1 MPIDF
6 STLGPVRPG
15 GDYRQESQARA
26 RTRFEQG
33 QEEYQKKQT
42 VEPLKAMADWDSTF
56 AKELQAAEKTAKT
69 EARQAETQARSE
81 RGEARA
87 IESAERAQ
95 TTFEQGQEKYAWQK
109 QDREK
114 KLANEE
120 LGKITGD
127 TRTGIKAKS
136 IEELNEFIEAPEDQ
150 FYDLKTA
157 SADESALSTIAS
169 RLGIEKVEGAL
180 PQPER
185 GEGDNLP
192 YYLSRQGL
200 ALKPDGSYVVTNKFI
215 DSVARSRAKS
225 ADLASAIA
233 KQING
238 AVRADNREGLAGNPV
253 TAQATAEEIEEMI
266 DMIRSGDKST
276 RARVQA
282 IYDRYGKKEGGKAQ
296 QAQPAQ
302 ATEGATPAGEPGS
315 GGSSA
320 GSTPFTTAVLE
331 EAEWLTTHPQ
341 NFLELSQQ
349 YLNHLVEQESQP
361 AAVTQQIAELSS
373 AGTATPEVQRD
384 EAVRQQAIAREQF
397 IQGTEALIARN
408 YKDVDP
414 AEVGA
419 ALRNEATV
427 AEKVLDLYG
436 GVNPQEMEVIQ
447 RRADDIASQLSGIES
462 DNQRAK
468 AQAIYEFLDATNP
481 SFSKPEALASAYEEI
496 VKDHVKG
503 GTQRLTLADAAQ
515 NAMRHYRSSLGQTTD
530 FIGTPI
536 AVGIESV
543 KSTFRGRPGDV
554 LNREYTDIDATKNPL
569 EKMEWEPVKGGW
581 QLGFKRA
588 NGSQDDGFFVSTDD
602 LSAYMKEHNI
612 ATHDDALR
620 SLAFSTTLG
629 DVAQAK
635 DGLLFAMNPY
645 TKQVEENATLPMNP
659 VALYDKALYQKSL
672 DGLRSSGMS
681 EEAIAELDQKY
692 QTAKARSASQTVE
705 ELNTTYEQMQSMA
718 ELTGSKVLGKILEPD
733 SSLDFRNFYNAMKRD
748 GMNDEY
754 ILTAWNEK
762 EGTLERDIQRVIQ
775 GTQRKAIDMG
785 VTAGLALVTATN
797 GVFGPRNSAATL
809 QNAWSIV
816 NESREASARVTQGN
830 LFTEWGTELA
840 FLAVQMAGT
849 GGAGIGGRVAGE
861 ALATQGIRQV
871 AKGMALRSQFAATV
885 ARPGITRNAEVAFA
899 RAMEGLAHGGGRKLG
914 ATVGVQASIF
924 SQVAPYAYG
933 DIFSA
938 QLDRAIT
945 HANTLAPEERGAYL
959 RDAQNMANLRAT
971 AGAVIVGTASM
982 AINSRAGMNTFIAE
996 KVGAK
1001 TMVPKGIREFR
1012 KGVSEISQKVQG
1024 NTARERL
1031 SSFSALSTKEK
1042 VLYMGNKLYAQGKM
1056 AVEGAAEELTDEFSE
1071 WLWTSLVRDGYIAE
1085 DSIST
1090 DDEVAAAAVKIAVL
1104 GAVGEVGASHLP
1116 GARDSRNLGTQA
1128 PSIPTTVAPANTLNT
1143 SFGTPTAGT
1152 TINGVQVA
1160 PIGAGPTGPARRA
1173 NVITTGAAVPPN
1185 IQQQALQYDVAITP
1199 AKQNAALANLSPEV
1213 RAEQETRKDTL
1224 GVIINNI
1231 GNDTVQTVQT
1241 DLPESIKA
1249 EYVQGQEAL
1258 AASAGHTMDN
1268 LSNAP
1273 VFTNTLIA
1281 EVGGTLSPETK
1292 AEWIQNGVA
1301 IGAENVT
1308 QLIAFTQNLKE
1319 EIAQAD
1325 TPSGRQKL
1333 VEDALSN
1340 LGERMVNPTPQK
1352 REIMR
1357 SMIDQIVDHLSGQ
1370 PMQES
1375 PITADSL
1382 FQPTGNET
1390 IDTISEVV
1398 NLATPEPVTPAAP
1411 VTQETETAVTTQAEP
1426 GETMVPRLPGN
1437 PEAGNAEVEV
1447 LGEQTK
1453 LRDVAPVKPDPLEA
1467 PVAKPLNTLLDSA
1480 LTGEAPNEQA
1490 QQWAM
1495 QVIDGMETFDP
1506 KTAQWVRG
1514 NTTELT
1520 GDTIA
1525 RMVTLDQLSGPANAI
1540 TVTDSGRSQVV
1551 TANALLYKNRLPY
1564 EISGELSNYQS
1575 NLLSFMPEKSGDG
1588 MDLID
1593 RFLTT
1598 EKITEGERVALTSI
1612 QKYMRENGIQFAVSR
1627 IHTDAFEQFN
1637 SPAMVDFADADH
1649 PWMIFNSMFT
1659 PDAGDFRSTFI
1670 HEAAHIVDQHQRR
1683 TNPEYANKVR
1693 AMKLAIRENWNDL
1706 LGVLK
1711 GEADAS
1717 LEEGER
1723 GAIVSAID
1731 DIAYGLNMTNVAER
1745 EARAA
1750 MDNDNEFASVLLSN
1764 PILRHIASQMVGSKE
1779 NLFSF
1784 DSLTSPNVTAL
1795 MVDQATPAK
1804 KGSILSRIIYKLKAV
1819 VGKILGRY
1827 QALTDNNFSLL
1838 KEMGE
1843 EWTQWKERQGDAI
1856 AKLKEADLQ
1865 KFDPKSWALPEDP
1878 TAMRSSGY
1886 QTEGH
1891 ILRFDPAKKPDLNT
1905 AFAPTHYGFSGELYG
1920 NLGDNWWNLTAGA
1933 VRKGRLGFNMA
1944 AAKFGYSK
1952 AMEKIQHKQVPV
1964 LTEQDALR
1972 VREQM
1977 TSQDMGQRYV
1987 IQQVHEIAG
1996 WLNKMGLKPS
2006 DQKIVATAIR
2016 DYVGNV
2022 DNMARPEVI
2031 QRIYA
2036 DTQIQLDMAKTDR
2049 DAKIAAANDTVV
2061 RVKSAY
2067 DKELAASIAKIKE
2080 STGELAILGLRSS
2093 LDTARRFT
2101 RDKSMPADVDALNQ
2115 MQALV
2120 VEYNSQRDEIAR
2132 QIRELKASTPEY
2144 ADGVETIKKETLAE
2158 LDEALNAEFDILSR
2172 QIAREL
2178 AEGEVTPTILLKK
2191 IRNKLGLKGLTRV
2204 ASIGDAMETAVRNY
2218 RKIALAAAP
2227 EAARALHDIAQAKA
2241 NAKKQIAEAN
2251 ATYDEQTRRAGY
2263 GADGT
2268 YHPAGEIYK
2277 VRDQMIN
2284 LEHRYM
2290 QGKYLEKR
2298 ERAEEIL
2305 NHFPLIKQ
2313 RLDRARRQI
2322 AQNQYD
2328 IYRFLGQAEGM
2339 ASAQDMNW
2347 LHRTY
2352 LAVGAGNADVYRRAM
2367 TEAITDPNGKAVT
2380 DYQRGRLEA
2389 ATKAYIEEHNKEVNG
2404 HISNVVDRMKTYAA
2418 LFDHLTEQGIT
2429 VEGKPTSYADLF
2441 SGIPASR
2448 NLRNGILDFLKANY
2462 SELQILSDLKHGDN
2476 MVSIV
2481 DKALAVSRYLG
2492 DQSSAERKKLRD
2504 NLSRIRRH
2512 QRDHARDTFIM
2523 ESMGED
2529 GNTNLRRFLS
2539 EQENVDSLIAT
2550 LDSSGWMDRDA
2561 AKAIMDAPDTTMSQK
2576 VDRLLDYLRA
2586 KADQQMQ
2593 RQGLGYTIDPSK
2605 LSTMNRV
2612 GLRAGMV
2619 DLANE
2624 AFIQTLSKKRST
2636 ENPLAMR
2643 KNLPL
2648 SERIILGELGDTS
2661 ISEATGL
2668 IEASLSYGKDTVI
2681 NMVMSAEAADAFLKM
2696 EVVSVEPKSEDDVLL
2711 SFRNTHNKLNGK
2723 YATKEM
2729 ANELY
2734 RIFQPSEE
2742 VMTDETYYPGLK
2754 KYWKSNSIS
2763 GIQKLAGMVNIAVLI
2778 KSPASTLRNL
2788 YGTAMQGINSGVW
2801 IPAYGLQEVGTMAMD
2816 MVRMHKLKKLAE
2828 QNTIA
2833 GREAQQKLLDMEERW
2848 SNRIKHYYDLG
2859 LLDNDTMQMFR
2870 NLWKS
2875 EEFQRAMEGRMEFV
2889 TDSPDALTDII
2900 VGDTEEKG
2908 MVKRAATMLT
2918 VGLMK
2923 GATVV
2928 YSIPDAMAKI
2938 MSYTHERRNSENL
2951 MAVQLERAKSVAE
2964 EKRTPWQ
2971 KELIEASQDK
2981 AKWENLLD
2989 HTAADRTKNLFPTGT
3004 RTPKWVKTAGIVMMP
3019 FFMFQYHTAQ
3029 SVAYNMGYMVQELSD
3044 GTWALRNGMKKEGS
3058 KLMAKALGRAT
3069 GTAAAVVA
3077 QEEVLR
3083 FLFTYAVRG
3092 ALKLLDKE
3100 DDIKLITSDE
3110 AMKTAA
3116 KLGLIPDYD
3125 KFGINFGFFN
3135 KATGRW
3141 SYMNLEYAT
3150 PFKNVAAVAT
3160 SLFKLATGTEEERKE
3175 GWKEAENLMEG
3186 TIGAPSMAVSLLLNY
3201 AFDVNDKFKYQAE
3214 PRDSSEVGLAEA
3226 AFNAGMMAFGFQPTY
3241 GGGKTYKPFE
3251 RMATAIY
3258 RETPVYSTLL
3268 NVAHQVG
3275 GDNPDNVWYET
3286 LLKHVGLGMRHGKQL
3301 SDAAAKAIKTAK
3313 VDDNAMKRMRLLNE
3327 RNVDLNMDTLKRFT
3341 AYDVQQRMNAY
3352 ADMGSTLNGM
3362 KALMET
3368 LYGDR
3373 EGSKKFRETLDEANV
3388 SMKTA
3393 RQAMRGR
3400 LPEVLTR
3407 NAVVSAFDR
3416 LDRESRKPGTSESRK
3431 QRITE
3436 QKKLIRETSRIRNVD
3451 VKEQMTTLEE
3461 YKQLFKNL
3469 EQ

>member
-361 AAVTQQIAELSS
+361 AAVTQRITESFQQGVS
-373 AGTATPEVQRD
+373 APEVQRA
-384 EAVRQQAIAREQF
+384 EAAGQAAVAREQF
-397 IQGTEALIARN
+397 IQGTEALVAKN

-436 GVNPQEMEVIQ
+436 GVNPQEMELIQ

-515 NAMRHYRSSLGQTTD
+515 NAMRHYRSSAGQTTD
-530 FIGTPI
+530 FIGDVAGTVAEGATRFNI
-536 AVGIESV
+536 
-543 KSTFRGRPGDV
+543 PGLKYEHD
-554 LNREYTDIDATKNPL
+554 YGDADATKNPL

-588 NGSQDDGFFVSTDD
+588 NGSQDEGFFVSTDD
-602 LSAYMKEHNI
+602 LSAYMKQYNI
-612 ATHDDALR
+612 PTHDEALR

-645 TKQVEENATLPMNP
+645 TKQVEENATLAMNP
-659 VALYDKALYQKSL
+659 VALYDESLYQKSM
-672 DGLRSSGMS
+672 DALRSAGMS

-705 ELNTTYEQMQSMA
+705 ELKTTYEQMQSMA

-797 GVFGPRNSAATL
+797 GVFGPKNSAATL
-809 QNAWSIV
+809 KNAWSIV

-861 ALATQGIRQV
+861 ALATQGVRRV
-871 AKGMALRSQFAATV
+871 AAGMALRSQARALV
-885 ARPGITRNAEVAFA
+885 ARPGIAQNTAVAFS
-899 RAMEGLAHGGGRKLG
+899 RAMEGLVHGSARSLG
-914 ATVGVQASIF
+914 ATAGVQASIF

-1031 SSFSALSTKEK
+1031 SSFGALSTKEK

-1071 WLWTSLVRDGYIAE
+1071 WLWTSLVRDGQISE
-1085 DSIST
+1085 DSIGT
-1090 DDEVAAAAVKIAVL
+1090 IDEVAAAAVKIAVL
-1104 GAVGEVGASHLP
+1104 GAVGEVGAARIFRNGRGDELP
-1116 GARDSRNLGTQA
+1116 NE
-1128 PSIPTTVAPANTLNT
+1128 
-1143 SFGTPTAGT
+1143 
-1152 TINGVQVA
+1152 
-1160 PIGAGPTGPARRA
+1160 
-1173 NVITTGAAVPPN
+1173 NVIAA
-1185 IQQQALQYDVAITP
+1185 AKKADVAVTPEKQKEALDNITAEIR
-1199 AKQNAALANLSPEV
+1199 AKQEEQKTALAVVLEN
-1213 RAEQETRKDTL
+1213 T
-1224 GVIINNI
+1224 
-1231 GNDTVQTVQT
+1231 GNEAVKVQQS
-1241 DLPESIKA
+1241 DLPEHAKA
-1249 EYVQGQEAL
+1249 EFVNGNEVL
-1258 AASAGHTMDN
+1258 AASAGHTLDN

-1281 EVGGTLSPETK
+1281 EVGGTLSPEAK
-1292 AEWIQNGVA
+1292 SEWIQNGVA
-1301 IGAENVT
+1301 LGAENVT

-1319 EIAQAD
+1319 EIAQAE
-1325 TPSGRQKL
+1325 TPEGKQRL
-1333 VEDALSN
+1333 VENALSN

-1352 REIMR
+1352 RELMR
-1357 SMIDQIVDHLSGQ
+1357 SMVDQIVDQLSGQ

-1375 PITADSL
+1375 PITVDSL

-1398 NLATPEPVTPAAP
+1398 NLATPEPVIPGVSESEVAVAP
-1411 VTQETETAVTTQAEP
+1411 QAEP
-1426 GETMVPRLPGN
+1426 TETLVPRLPGN
-1437 PEAGNAEVEV
+1437 PEAGNQEVEV

-1453 LRDVAPVKPDPLEA
+1453 LKDVAPVKVDPLEA
-1467 PVAKPLNTLLDSA
+1467 PVAKPLSE
-1480 LTGEAPNEQA
+1480 LTEVAISGNLETASPESK
-1490 QQWAM
+1490 QWAM
-1495 QVIDGMETFDP
+1495 QVIDGLETFDP

-1514 NTTELT
+1514 NSTELT

-1525 RMVTLDQLSGPANAI
+1525 RMVTLDQTTGPANAI
-1540 TVTDSGRSQVV
+1540 TVTDNGESRVV
-1551 TANALLYKNRLPY
+1551 APNALMYQNRFPY

-1593 RFLTT
+1593 RFLNT
-1598 EKITEGERVALTSI
+1598 EKITDGERVALTSI
-1612 QKYMRENGIQFAVSR
+1612 QKYMRENNIQFAVSR
-1627 IHTDAFEQFN
+1627 IHTDSFEQFN
-1637 SPAMVDFADADH
+1637 SPAMVSFADPDH
-1649 PWMIFNSMFT
+1649 PWMLFNSMFT

-1670 HEAAHIVDQHQRR
+1670 HKAAHIVDQHQRR
-1683 TNPEYANKVR
+1683 TNPGYANKVR
-1693 AMKLAIRENWNDL
+1693 AMKLAIRENWNEL
-1706 LGVLK
+1706 LGVLQS
-1711 GEADAS
+1711 EADAS
-1717 LEEGER
+1717 LEEGEK
-1723 GAIVSAID
+1723 GAIISAID
-1731 DIAYGLNMTNVAER
+1731 DIAYGLNINNVAER

-1750 MDNDNEFASVLLSN
+1750 MDDDNEFTSVLLSN
-1764 PILRHIASQMVGSKE
+1764 PILRHIASKMRGSKE
-1779 NLFSF
+1779 HLFIL
-1784 DSLTSPNVTAL
+1784 DDLTSPNVTAL

-1804 KGSILSRIIYKLKAV
+1804 KGSILSRILDKLKAV

-1838 KEMGE
+1838 KDMGE
-1843 EWTQWKERQGDAI
+1843 EWTQWKERQGDAV
-1856 AKLKEADLQ
+1856 ARLKEADLQ
-1865 KFDPKSWALPEDP
+1865 KFDPKSWLLPEDP
-1878 TAMRSSGY
+1878 SAMKSSGY
-1886 QTEGH
+1886 QTEAQ
-1891 ILRFDPAKKPDLNT
+1891 ILYSAPAKKPALNT
-1905 AFAPTHYGFSGELYG
+1905 AFSPTHYGFSGELYG

-1933 VRKGRLGFNMA
+1933 IRKGRLGFNLA

-1987 IQQVHEIAG
+1987 IQQVHEIAE

-2016 DYVGNV
+2016 DYTGNV
-2022 DNMARPEVI
+2022 DNPARPEVI
-2031 QRIYA
+2031 QNIYA
-2036 DTQIQLDMAKTDR
+2036 DTQTKLDMAKTDR
-2049 DAKIAAANDTVV
+2049 DAKVAAANDTVV
-2061 RVKSAY
+2061 QVKSAY
-2067 DKELAASIAKIKE
+2067 DKELAGAIAKIKE

-2101 RDKSMPADVDALNQ
+2101 RDKSMPAEVDALNQ

-2120 VEYNSQRDEIAR
+2120 VELNSQRDEIAR
-2132 QIRELKASTPEY
+2132 QVRELKASTPEY
-2144 ADGVETIKKETLAE
+2144 ADGVETLKRETLAGI
-2158 LDEALNAEFDILSR
+2158 DEALNAEFDILSR
-2172 QIAREL
+2172 QISREL
-2178 AEGEVTPTILLKK
+2178 AEGNTTPADLLKE
-2191 IRNKLGLKGLTRV
+2191 IRNKLGLKGLTGVSR
-2204 ASIGDAMETAVRNY
+2204 IGDALETAVRNY
-2218 RKIALAAAP
+2218 RKIALASAP

-2241 NAKKQIAEAN
+2241 NAKKMIAEAN
-2251 ATYDEQTRRAGY
+2251 AEYDEQTRRAGY
-2263 GADGT
+2263 GADGV
-2268 YHPAGEIYK
+2268 YRPAGKIYQD
-2277 VRDQMIN
+2277 RDALIN

-2352 LAVGAGNADVYRRAM
+2352 LAVGAGNADAYRRAM
-2367 TEAITDPNGKAVT
+2367 TEAINDPEGKAVT
-2380 DYQRGRLEA
+2380 DYQRARIEA

-2418 LFDHLTEQGIT
+2418 LYDHLTESGIT
-2429 VEGKPTSYADLF
+2429 VEGKPSSYADLF

-2492 DQSSAERKKLRD
+2492 DQSSASRKKLRD

-2512 QRDHARDTFIM
+2512 QRDQARDAFIM
-2523 ESMGED
+2523 ASLGED
-2529 GNTNLRRFLS
+2529 GNNLRGFIS
-2539 EQENVDSLIAT
+2539 GQEDANAVASA
-2550 LDSSGWMDRDA
+2550 LDLTGWVDRDA
-2561 AKAIMDAPDTTMSQK
+2561 VKAIMDAPDTTLGQR
-2576 VDRLLDYLRA
+2576 VDRLMDYMRA

-2605 LSTMNRV
+2605 LTTMNRV

-2681 NMVMSAEAADAFLKM
+2681 NAVMSAEAADAFLKM
-2696 EVVSVEPKSEDDVLL
+2696 EVVSVEPKGEDDVLL

-2729 ANELY
+2729 AAELY

-2742 VMTDETYYPGLK
+2742 VMTNEANYPGLK
-2754 KYWKSNSIS
+2754 SYWKSNSIS
-2763 GIQKLAGMVNIAVLI
+2763 GIQKLAGMANIAVLI

-2801 IPAYGLQEVGTMAMD
+2801 IPAYGLNEVSTMAMD
-2816 MVRMHKLKKLAE
+2816 AVRMYKLNKVAG
-2828 QNTIA
+2828 QNTLA

-2848 SNRIKHYYDLG
+2848 SNKIKHYYDLG
-2859 LLDNDTMQMFR
+2859 LLDNDTMQVFR

-2889 TDSPDALTDII
+2889 TDSSDALTDIV
-2900 VGDTEEKG
+2900 VGDKEEKN
-2908 MVKRAATMLT
+2908 MVKRAANLLT

-2923 GATVV
+2923 GATYV

-2938 MSYTHERRNSENL
+2938 MSYTHERRNSANL

-2971 KELIEASQDK
+2971 KELVEASMDK

-3004 RTPKWVKTAGIVMMP
+3004 RTPKWVKTAGIIALP

-3029 SVAYNMGYMVQELSD
+3029 SVAYNMGYMVQELND

-3100 DDIKLITSDE
+3100 DDIQLITSDE

-3125 KFGINFGFFN
+3125 KFGTNFGFFN

-3141 SYMNLEYAT
+3141 SYMNLEYTA
-3150 PFKNVAAVAT
+3150 PFKNVA
-3160 SLFKLATGTEEERKE
+3160 SLAASVFKLATGTEEERKE

-3186 TIGAPSMAVSLLLNY
+3186 TIGAPSMALSLMLNY
-3201 AFDVNDKFKYQAE
+3201 VFDVNDKFNYKAE
-3214 PRDSSEVGLAEA
+3214 PRDSSEVGLIEA
-3226 AFNAGMMAFGFQPTY
+3226 VMNAGMMAFGFQPTY
-3241 GGGKTYKPFE
+3241 EGGKTYKPFE
-3251 RMATAIY
+3251 RFATMAY

-3286 LLKHVGLGMRHGKQL
+3286 LLKHVGLGMRHGKQFT
-3301 SDAAAKAIKTAK
+3301 DAAARAIKTSK

-3327 RNVDLNMDTLKRFT
+3327 SNLDLDMDTLKRFT
-3341 AYDVQQRMNAY
+3341 SYDVQQRMNAY

-3362 KALMET
+3362 RALMDT
-3368 LYGDR
+3368 LYGER
-3373 EGSKKFRETLDEANV
+3373 EGAKKFREALDEANV

-3400 LPEVLTR
+3400 LPEVVTR
-3407 NAVVSAFDR
+3407 NAVVSAFER

-3431 QRITE
+3431 QRIGD
-3436 QKKLIRETSRIRNVD
+3436 QKKLIRETYRIRNVD
-3451 VKEQMTTLEE
+3451 VKDRMTTLED

-3469 EQ
+3469 E

>member
-15 GDYRQESQARA
+15 GDYRQETQARA

-33 QEEYQKKQT
+33 QEEYEKKKA
-42 VEPLKAMADWDSTF
+42 VEPLKAMADWDSAF

-69 EARQAETQARSE
+69 EARQAESQARSE
-81 RGEARA
+81 RSEARS

-95 TTFEQGQEKYAWQK
+95 TTFEQGQTKYGWQL

-120 LGKITGD
+120 LEKITSNP
-127 TRTGIKAKS
+127 RTGIKAKS

-157 SADESALSTIAS
+157 SSDEGALATIAS
-169 RLGIEKVEGAL
+169 RLGIDKIEGAL
-180 PQPER
+180 PPPER
-185 GEGDNLP
+185 GGEESLP

-200 ALKPDGSYVVTNKFI
+200 ALKPDGSYIVTNKFI
-215 DSVARSRAKS
+215 DSAAKSRAKS

-238 AVRADNREGLAGNPV
+238 AIRADTREGNKENPV

-266 DMIRSGDKST
+266 DMIRSGDKGT
-276 RARVQA
+276 RARVKA
-282 IYDRYGKKEGGKAQ
+282 IYDKYGKKEGQPA
-296 QAQPAQ
+296 QAQPQ

-320 GSTPFTTAVLE
+320 DKGKPFTTAVLE
-331 EAEWLTTHPQ
+331 EVEWLSTHPQ

-349 YLNHLVEQESQP
+349 YLNHMVEQETQP
-361 AAVTQQIAELSS
+361 AAVTQQIAELSA

-384 EAVRQQAIAREQF
+384 EAVRQQAVAREQF

-414 AEVGA
+414 AEVGV

-436 GVNPQEMEVIQ
+436 GVSPQELEVIQ

-468 AQAIYEFLDATNP
+468 AQAIYEFLNATNP
-481 SFSKPEALASAYEEI
+481 SFSKPEALSAAFEEI

-515 NAMRHYRSSLGQTTD
+515 NAMRHYRSSAGQTTD
-530 FIGTPI
+530 FIRDVVGTGAEGATRFNI
-536 AVGIESV
+536 
-543 KSTFRGRPGDV
+543 PG
-554 LNREYTDIDATKNPL
+554 LKYTHDYGDADATKNPL

-612 ATHDDALR
+612 TTHDDALR

-659 VALYDKALYQKSL
+659 VALYDNALYQKSI

-705 ELNTTYEQMQSMA
+705 ELRTTYEQMQSMA

-762 EGTLERDIQRVIQ
+762 EGTLERDVQRVIQ

-816 NESREASARVTQGN
+816 NESREASAKVTQGN

-861 ALATQGIRQV
+861 ALATQGIRRV
-871 AKGMALRSQFAATV
+871 AAGMALRSQARALV
-885 ARPGITRNAEVAFA
+885 ARPGIAQNATVAFS
-899 RAMEGLAHGGGRKLG
+899 RAMEGLVHGSARSLG

-1031 SSFSALSTKEK
+1031 SSFGALSTKEK

-1071 WLWTSLVRDGYIAE
+1071 WLWTSLVRDGQISE
-1085 DSIST
+1085 DSIGT
-1090 DDEVAAAAVKIAVL
+1090 IDEVAAAAVKIAVL
-1104 GAVGEVGASHLP
+1104 GAVGEVGAARIFRNGRGEELP
-1116 GARDSRNLGTQA
+1116 NAD
-1128 PSIPTTVAPANTLNT
+1128 
-1143 SFGTPTAGT
+1143 
-1152 TINGVQVA
+1152 
-1160 PIGAGPTGPARRA
+1160 
-1173 NVITTGAAVPPN
+1173 VIAA
-1185 IQQQALQYDVAITP
+1185 AKKADVAVTP
-1199 AKQNAALANLSPEV
+1199 EKQKAALDNLTAEIRAKQEEQKTNLAVAIENTGNEAV
-1213 RAEQETRKDTL
+1213 RVQES
-1224 GVIINNI
+1224 
-1231 GNDTVQTVQT
+1231 
-1241 DLPESIKA
+1241 DLPEQTKA
-1249 EYVQGQEAL
+1249 EYINGNEVL

-1319 EIAQAD
+1319 EIAQTD
-1325 TPSGRQKL
+1325 TPAGRQKL

-1411 VTQETETAVTTQAEP
+1411 GITETQQAETAVTPQAEP

-1437 PEAGNAEVEV
+1437 PEAGNQEVEV
-1447 LGEQTK
+1447 LGEKAK

-1467 PVAKPLNTLLDSA
+1467 PVAKPLSELLEVSISGNPETA
-1480 LTGEAPNEQA
+1480 SPESK
-1490 QQWAM
+1490 QWAM

-1540 TVTDSGRSQVV
+1540 TVTDSSESKVV
-1551 TANALLYKNRLPY
+1551 TANALLYQNRLPY

-1612 QKYMRENGIQFAVSR
+1612 QKYMREQGIQFAVSR

-1750 MDNDNEFASVLLSN
+1750 MDNDNEFAPVLLSN
-1764 PILRHIASQMVGSKE
+1764 PILRHLASQMVRSKE
-1779 NLFSF
+1779 HLFML
-1784 DSLTSPNVTAL
+1784 DDLTSPNVTAL
-1795 MVDQATPAK
+1795 MVDRATPAK
-1804 KGSILSRIIYKLKAV
+1804 KGSILSRIIEKLKAV

-1827 QALTDNNFSLL
+1827 QALTDNDFSLL

-1856 AKLKEADLQ
+1856 AKLKKADLQ

-1886 QTEGH
+1886 QTEGQ
-1891 ILRFDPAKKPDLNT
+1891 ILYNQPAKKPDLNT
-1905 AFAPTHYGFSGELYG
+1905 AFAPTHYGFSGVLYG

-1933 VRKGRLGFNMA
+1933 VRKGQLGFNMA

-1952 AMEKIQHKQVPV
+1952 ALEKIQHKQVPV

-2006 DQKIVATAIR
+2006 DQKTVATAIR

-2022 DNMARPEVI
+2022 DNTARPEVI
-2031 QRIYA
+2031 QAIYA
-2036 DTQIQLDMAKTDR
+2036 DTQTKLDMAKTDR

-2067 DKELAASIAKIKE
+2067 DTELAASIAKIKE

-2144 ADGVETIKKETLAE
+2144 ADGVETLKKETLAE

-2178 AEGEVTPTILLKK
+2178 AEGEVTPTILLKE

-2268 YHPAGEIYK
+2268 YHPAGTIYK
-2277 VRDQMIN
+2277 ERDQMIN
-2284 LEHRYM
+2284 LEHRYL

-2352 LAVGAGNADVYRRAM
+2352 MAVGAGNADAYRRAM

-2418 LFDHLTEQGIT
+2418 LYDHLTEQGIT

-2539 EQENVDSLIAT
+2539 EQENVDSLIST

-2636 ENPLAMR
+2636 ENPLALR

-2681 NMVMSAEAADAFLKM
+2681 NTVMSAEAADAFLKM

-2742 VMTDETYYPGLK
+2742 VMTDETNYPGLK

-2763 GIQKLAGMVNIAVLI
+2763 GIQKLAGMANIAVLI

-2788 YGTAMQGINSGVW
+2788 YGTAIQGINSGVW

-2859 LLDNDTMQMFR
+2859 LLDNDTMQVFR

-3125 KFGINFGFFN
+3125 KFGTNFGFFN

-3141 SYMNLEYAT
+3141 SYMNLEYAA

-3160 SLFKLATGTEEERKE
+3160 SMFKLATGTEEERKE

-3226 AFNAGMMAFGFQPTY
+3226 AFNAGMMAFGFKPTY
-3241 GGGKTYKPFE
+3241 EGGKTYKPFE
-3251 RMATAIY
+3251 RLATAIY
-3258 RETPVYSTLL
+3258 RETPMYSTLL

>member
-6 STLGPVRPG
+6 STLGPIRPG

-26 RTRFEQG
+26 RTRFDQG
-33 QEEYQKKQT
+33 QEDYQKKKA
-42 VEPLKAMADWDSTF
+42 VEPLKAMADWDSAF

-69 EARQAETQARSE
+69 EARQAESQARSE
-81 RGEARA
+81 RSEARS

-95 TTFEQGQEKYAWQK
+95 TTFEQGQEKYQWQL

-120 LGKITGD
+120 LGKITSD

-157 SADESALSTIAS
+157 SSDEGALATIAS
-169 RLGIEKVEGAL
+169 RLGIDKIEGAL
-180 PQPER
+180 PAPTV
-185 GEGDNLP
+185 DKDTLLP
-192 YYLSRQGL
+192 NFLPSRQGL
-200 ALKPDGSYVVTNKFI
+200 ALRSDGSYVVTNKFI
-215 DSVARSRAKS
+215 DSVSKSRAKS
-225 ADLASAIA
+225 SDLASAVA
-233 KQING
+233 KQINTG
-238 AVRADNREGLAGNPV
+238 VSAVNRNLTELGQPTISG
-253 TAQATAEEIEEMI
+253 ATAEEIEEMI
-266 DMIRSGDKST
+266 DTIRSGDKKT
-276 RARVQA
+276 RARVKA
-282 IYDRYGKKEGGKAQ
+282 IYDKYGKKEGQ
-296 QAQPAQ
+296 QAQPQ

-320 GSTPFTTAVLE
+320 DKGKPFTTAVLE
-331 EAEWLTTHPQ
+331 EVEWLSTHPQ

-349 YLNHLVEQESQP
+349 YLNHMVEQETQP
-361 AAVTQQIAELSS
+361 AAVTQQIAELSA

-384 EAVRQQAIAREQF
+384 EAIRQQAVAREQF

-414 AEVGA
+414 EEVGN

-462 DNQRAK
+462 DNQHAK

-543 KSTFRGRPGDV
+543 KATLQGRPGDV

-612 ATHDDALR
+612 ATHDEALR

-659 VALYDKALYQKSL
+659 VALYDEALYQKSI
-672 DGLRSSGMS
+672 DGLRSAGMS

-705 ELNTTYEQMQSMA
+705 ELKTTYEQMQSMA

-816 NESREASARVTQGN
+816 NQSREASARVTQGN

-849 GGAGIGGRVAGE
+849 GGMGVGGRVAGE
-861 ALATQGIRQV
+861 ALATQGIRRV
-871 AKGMALRSQFAATV
+871 AAGMALRSQARALV
-885 ARPGITRNAEVAFA
+885 ARPGIAQNATVAFS
-899 RAMEGLAHGGGRKLG
+899 RAMEGLVHGEARSLG

-938 QLDRAIT
+938 QLDRAIA

-996 KVGAK
+996 RVGAK

-1031 SSFSALSTKEK
+1031 SSFGALSTKEK

-1071 WLWTSLVRDGYIAE
+1071 WLWTSLVRDGQISE
-1085 DSIST
+1085 DSIGT
-1090 DDEVAAAAVKIAVL
+1090 IDEVAAAAVKIAVL
-1104 GAVGEVGASHLP
+1104 GAVGEVGAARIFRNGRGDELP
-1116 GARDSRNLGTQA
+1116 NADVIEA
-1128 PSIPTTVAPANTLNT
+1128 AK
-1143 SFGTPTAGT
+1143 
-1152 TINGVQVA
+1152 
-1160 PIGAGPTGPARRA
+1160 RA
-1173 NVITTGAAVPPN
+1173 
-1185 IQQQALQYDVAITP
+1185 DVAVTP
-1199 AKQNAALANLSPEV
+1199 EKQKAALDNLTAEIRAKQEEQKTNLAVAIENTGNEAV
-1213 RAEQETRKDTL
+1213 R
-1224 GVIINNI
+1224 
-1231 GNDTVQTVQT
+1231 VQQS
-1241 DLPESIKA
+1241 DLPEQAKA
-1249 EYVQGQEAL
+1249 EYINGNEVL

-1273 VFTNTLIA
+1273 VFTNALIA

-1325 TPSGRQKL
+1325 TPAGRQKL

-1357 SMIDQIVDHLSGQ
+1357 SMIDQIVDQLSGQ

-1398 NLATPEPVTPAAP
+1398 NLATPEPVTPT
-1411 VTQETETAVTTQAEP
+1411 VTETQQAETAVSP
-1426 GETMVPRLPGN
+1426 ETPPTDTLVPRLPGN
-1437 PEAGNAEVEV
+1437 PEAGNQEVEV

-1453 LRDVAPVKPDPLEA
+1453 LKDVAPVKPDPLEA

-1480 LTGEAPNEQA
+1480 IEGTAPNEQA

-1506 KTAQWVRG
+1506 KTTQWVRG

-1540 TVTDSGRSQVV
+1540 TVTDNGESQVV
-1551 TANALLYKNRLPY
+1551 TPNALLYQNRLPY

-1588 MDLID
+1588 LDLID

-1612 QKYMRENGIQFAVSR
+1612 QKYMREQGIQFAVSR
-1627 IHTDAFEQFN
+1627 IHTDSFEQFN

-1693 AMKLAIRENWNDL
+1693 AMKLAIRENWNEL

-1711 GEADAS
+1711 SEADAS
-1717 LEEGER
+1717 LEEGEK
-1723 GAIVSAID
+1723 GAIVSTID

-1779 NLFSF
+1779 HLFML
-1784 DSLTSPNVTAL
+1784 DDLTSPNVTAL
-1795 MVDQATPAK
+1795 MVGQATPAK
-1804 KGSILSRIIYKLKAV
+1804 KGSILSRIIDKLKAV

-1838 KEMGE
+1838 KDMGE

-1878 TAMRSSGY
+1878 TAMKSSGY
-1886 QTEGH
+1886 QTEGQ
-1891 ILRFDPAKKPDLNT
+1891 ILYNQPAKKPDLNT

-1933 VRKGRLGFNMA
+1933 VRKGQLGFNMA

-1996 WLNKMGLKPS
+1996 WLNKMGLKPQ
-2006 DQKIVATAIR
+2006 DQKTVATAIR

-2022 DNMARPEVI
+2022 DNTARPEVI
-2031 QRIYA
+2031 QAIYA
-2036 DTQIQLDMAKTDR
+2036 DTQTKLDMAKTDR

-2144 ADGVETIKKETLAE
+2144 ADGVETLKKETLAE

-2172 QIAREL
+2172 QIARDL
-2178 AEGEVTPTILLKK
+2178 AEGEVTPTILLKE

-2251 ATYDEQTRRAGY
+2251 ATYEEQTRRAGY

-2277 VRDQMIN
+2277 ERDQMIN

-2352 LAVGAGNADVYRRAM
+2352 MAVGAGNADAYRRAM

-2418 LFDHLTEQGIT
+2418 LYDHLTEQGIT
-2429 VEGKPTSYADLF
+2429 VEGKPISYADLF

-2550 LDSSGWMDRDA
+2550 LDSSGWVDRDA
-2561 AKAIMDAPDTTMSQK
+2561 AKAIMDAPDTTMGQK

-2636 ENPLAMR
+2636 ENPLALR

-2681 NMVMSAEAADAFLKM
+2681 NTVMSAEAADAFLKM

-2723 YATKEM
+2723 YATEEM

-2742 VMTDETYYPGLK
+2742 VMTDETNYPGLK

-2763 GIQKLAGMVNIAVLI
+2763 GIQKLAGMANIAVLI

-2801 IPAYGLQEVGTMAMD
+2801 IPAYGLQEVGTMAVD
-2816 MVRMHKLKKLAE
+2816 AVRMYKLKKLAE

-2859 LLDNDTMQMFR
+2859 LLDNDTMQVFR

-2908 MVKRAATMLT
+2908 MVKRAASLLT

-2923 GATVV
+2923 GGTFA

-2971 KELIEASQDK
+2971 KELIEASADK

-3004 RTPKWVKTAGIVMMP
+3004 RTPKWVKTAGIIMMP

-3058 KLMAKALGRAT
+3058 KLMVKALGRAT

-3083 FLFTYAVRG
+3083 FLFTYAVKG

-3125 KFGINFGFFN
+3125 KFGTNFGFFN

-3141 SYMNLEYAT
+3141 SYMNLEYAA
-3150 PFKNVAAVAT
+3150 PFKNVAAVAI

-3214 PRDSSEVGLAEA
+3214 PRDSSEVGLVEA

-3241 GGGKTYKPFE
+3241 EGGKTYKPFE
-3251 RMATAIY
+3251 RLATAIY

-3451 VKEQMTTLEE
+3451 VREQMTTLEE